1 MNLNIEKFEKKLKIK
16 LKDSSLLLN
25 ALTHKSSNQI
35 TNNEKLEFLG
45 DRVIGLILS
54 KKLYDLYPNENEGIL
69 DKRFAKLVNR
79 TTCATIAWDIGIKD
93 FMLIGNQKKKILRND
108 EKILSD
114 ACEALIGAVFLDRG
128 FYYTKKFVLKLWRAE
143 INKSHIF

>member
-128 FYYTKKFVLKLWRAE
+128 FYYTKSPEGAGLFVLLA
-143 INKSHIF
+143 NN